1 MGKASVAHRNA
12 NQRMILVRNAIIGFA
27 IVMVVGVGGYGLLY
41 SSGVGSSDTFVEGE
55 HYVLLDNPRA
65 LRPGTPI
72 PVVEYF
78 SYGCIHCRNL
88 DPVVESWLATVPD
101 DVGFDR
107 SPVAFSGPWGILSQG
122 YYALQATGA
131 LEANHERV
139 FRAIHDSGK
148 QFVSAEMFA
157 TYVDGHGVTQE
168 EFLEAY
174 NSPAVRRKAAM
185 ANRRARAFEVSSV
198 PTLVVADR
206 YVIKVGEVGRR
217 ESLAIVDFLL
227 DQVRTQALATPVQDS
242 QEAG

>member
-1 MGKASVAHRNA
+1 MARRNA
-12 NQRMILVRNAIIGFA
+12 NQRMILVRNTIIGFA

-41 SSGVGSSDTFVEGE
+41 STGVGSPDTFVEGE
-55 HYVLLDNPRA
+55 HYALLDNPRA
-65 LRPGTPI
+65 LRPGSPI

-88 DPVVESWLATVPD
+88 DPLLESWLAKVPN

-131 LEANHERV
+131 LDANHERV
-139 FRAIHDSGK
+139 FRAIHDGGK

-157 TYVDGHGVTQE
+157 TYVDGHGVTRE
-168 EFLEAY
+168 EFLETY
-174 NSPAVRRKAAM
+174 NSPDVRRKAAM
-185 ANRRARAFEVSSV
+185 ASRRARAFGVSSV

-206 YVIKVGEVGRR
+206 YVIKVGDVGRR

-227 DQVRTQALATPVQDS
+227 EQVRTQTPPTPVQDS